1 MIRRPREMFLR
12 RARGEPWAEEQ
23 RPYWKQRGW
32 QLSAGFLG
40 LVVLVSGVVALTS
53 DREAT
58 GVRASPAAGAGP
70 LSGHPTTRS
79 GRPTGCRTDDGA
91 GDELPTAAPKDVEW
105 RALDVAEVPVS
116 ASAGPLRTD
125 GPLWWCFAHTPVG
138 AVLAA
143 HIIPSQMSGPH
154 WRAVTEAQV
163 VAGRGRDMF
172 VFQRSAGGGSDTDTA
187 SRRRTGRSAVAT
199 YAGFSVLSYSREEA
213 SVELL
218 LKGEQSYAAT
228 TVALRWS
235 GGDWKVV
242 PLTSGALHSPV
253 ETVQGTGGRLM
264 WGGRHEVRR

>member
-1 MIRRPREMFLR
+1 MTRWPGSMFPG
-12 RARGEPWAEEQ
+12 RARREPWAEEQ
-23 RPYWKQRGW
+23 PPYWKQRGW
-32 QLSAGFLG
+32 QVSAGFLG
-40 LVVLVSGVVALTS
+40 LVVVVSGVVALTS
-53 DREAT
+53 DREAA

-79 GRPTGCRTDDGA
+79 GRPTGCRTDDSA

-172 VFQRSAGGGSDTDTA
+172 EFQRSTVVDPDAPG
-187 SRRRTGRSAVAT
+187 RRRAARPSVAS
-199 YAGFSVLSYSREEA
+199 YVGFSVLSYSGEET

-218 LKGEQSYAAT
+218 LKSEQTYAST

-242 PLTSGALHSPV
+242 PGNDGSLHSPV
-253 ETVQGTGGRLM
+253 QPVQGTDGRLL
-264 WGGRHEVRR
+264 WGGRRELR